1 MTKTVVIV
9 CDGANINGGAN
20 RVAIETAIGLKKA
33 DWNVVLFA
41 GSGPIER
48 ELINIGVKIVC
59 LDQIDILSDKCR
71 TRAIIQGLWNYKA
84 YISLYELLIGVKY
97 YPLLFSLQFVDIK
110 DVNYLLHYMT
120 ILLFVLMVDYS
131 IIGLANSVDCFQ
143 CLVSV

>member
-71 TRAIIQGLWNYKA
+71 TRAL
-84 YISLYELLIGVKY
+84 SLIH
-97 YPLLFSLQFVDIK
+97 I
-110 DVNYLLHYMT
+110 
-120 ILLFVLMVDYS
+120 
-131 IIGLANSVDCFQ
+131 
-143 CLVSV
+143 

>member
-48 ELINIGVKIVC
+48 ELINIGVK
-59 LDQIDILSDKCR
+59 
-71 TRAIIQGLWNYKA
+71 
-84 YISLYELLIGVKY
+84 
-97 YPLLFSLQFVDIK
+97 
-110 DVNYLLHYMT
+110 
-120 ILLFVLMVDYS
+120 
-131 IIGLANSVDCFQ
+131 
-143 CLVSV
+143 